1 MASLNF
7 QDLLLKINDL
17 KELKN
22 LKTLNIS
29 QMYEQNLLK
38 IMKDI

>member
-29 QMYEQNLLK
+29 QMYE
-38 IMKDI
+38 